1 MYLDTLIIIFAREPV
16 AGQVKTRLI
25 PALGAEGACH
35 LYQQLL
41 EHTLNTCIQADL
53 ADIQLCITP
62 ESNSTYFNNLSQARY
77 FQLSRQTGN
86 DLGTRMFNAMLSALN
101 YYKKVILLGTDCP
114 FLKADDLQQAIMAL
128 DNNDMVFSPAYDGGY
143 VLVAAKTIKPDIFSD
158 IDWGTE
164 RVMQQTRRCLTNT
177 DLSWRELTTQYD
189 IDIAEDLQH
198 LEASS
203 IMTIVNFD
211 CLAV

>member
-1 MYLDTLIIIFAREPV
+1 MHSDTLIIIFAREPV

-62 ESNSTYFNNLSQARY
+62 ESNTAYFNNLPHAKY
-77 FQLSRQTGN
+77 FQLSMQTGN
-86 DLGTRMFNAMLSALN
+86 DLGTRMFNAMVSALN
-101 YYKKVILLGTDCP
+101 QYKKVILVGTDCP
-114 FLKADDLQQAIMAL
+114 FLSADDLHQAIITL
-128 DNNDMVFSPAYDGGY
+128 DNYDMVFSPAYDGGY
-143 VLVAAKTIKPDIFSD
+143 VLVAGKTIKLEVFSD

-164 RVMQQTRRCLTNT
+164 QVMQQTRRCNK
-177 DLSWRELTTQYD
+177 Y
-189 IDIAEDLQH
+189 
-198 LEASS
+198 
-203 IMTIVNFD
+203 
-211 CLAV
+211 